1 MSEEIYSTIA
11 ATGSYIPER
20 IVRNED
26 FLTNTFYDKAGKVIQ
41 TDGHEIIEKF
51 EKITNI
57 AERRYI
63 SENYVT
69 SDIASIAAE
78 RALSSSGIDPESL
91 DYIIVAH
98 NFGDVKANGD
108 AKGADIVPNLA
119 ARVKNK
125 LGIKNPGT
133 VAYDLIFGCP
143 GWLQGVIQGNYYI
156 KSGDAKRVMVI
167 GAETLSRVSDKSD
180 RDCMLYSDG
189 AGATIFEGKRSNDPI
204 GILSH
209 LTRTD
214 TYGYLDL
221 LSMDKSYD
229 PNHSSADIYLKMNG
243 RKLYEYALNHVPQS
257 VKNCIEKAR
266 LTLGRINKVLIH
278 QANEKMNE
286 AILQRLFKLFDFDRS
301 YSSVMPMTI
310 NKLGN
315 NSVASLPILLDMI
328 LNKKLADHIIS
339 PLDNIVFAS
348 VGAGMNINAVT
359 YRAV

>member
-1 MSEEIYSTIA
+1 MSEEIYSVIA
-11 ATGSYIPER
+11 ATGSYIPEK

-26 FLTNTFYDKAGKVIQ
+26 FLTNTFYDKDGKMIE
-41 TDGHEIIEKF
+41 TEGREIIQKF

-63 SENYVT
+63 GENYVT

-78 RALSSSGIDPESL
+78 RAISSSGIDAESL

-98 NFGDVKANGD
+98 NFGDVKANGNG
-108 AKGADIVPNLA
+108 KGADIVPSLA

-133 VAYDLIFGCP
+133 VAYDIIFGCP
-143 GWLQGVIQGNYYI
+143 GWLQGVIQANYYI
-156 KSGDAKRVMVI
+156 KSGDAKKVMVI

-189 AGATIFEGKRSNDPI
+189 AGATIFEGKRSSDPI

-209 LTRTD
+209 ITRTD

-229 PNHSSADIYLKMNG
+229 PIKENM
-243 RKLYEYALNHVPQS
+243 
-257 VKNCIEKAR
+257 KAAIS
-266 LTLGRINKVLIH
+266 LTG
-278 QANEKMNE
+278 
-286 AILQRLFKLFDFDRS
+286 
-301 YSSVMPMTI
+301 
-310 NKLGN
+310 
-315 NSVASLPILLDMI
+315 
-328 LNKKLADHIIS
+328 
-339 PLDNIVFAS
+339 
-348 VGAGMNINAVT
+348 
-359 YRAV
+359 